1 MSLFTLNTKEM
12 SFLIHW
18 KTYILKHLRI
28 LKILISHNKNND
40 CASDTD
46 DLYNFLKMILTML
59 IQRTLLNPT
68 IPRHNSPDSIKS
80 LIVQI
85 HKMKLFCPQR
95 TKKNIYKNWNSPELI
110 ALSMIIWVIPFSS
123 SYIYIR
129 N

>member
-1 MSLFTLNTKEM
+1 MLFISYNYSVYRKLLFLNVLKLVFKIGLKLCVFVYVKHKRNELFNTLK
-12 SFLIHW
+12 S
-18 KTYILKHLRI
+18 YILKHLRI
-28 LKILISHNKNND
+28 LKILNSHNKNND

-85 HKMKLFCPQR
+85 HKMKLFCPA
-95 TKKNIYKNWNSPELI
+95 KN
-110 ALSMIIWVIPFSS
+110 
-123 SYIYIR
+123 
-129 N
+129 